1 MAELQEMPS
10 AADVAAEDGERKVTS
25 LELFFDLVFVFAI
38 TQVTAKMAA
47 EPVWGGLVRG
57 LLIVSL
63 LWWAWVA
70 YAWLTNTVDADEGG
84 TRILVFAAM
93 GAMFVVALA
102 IPNAFGSDA
111 LLFALAYGAVRL
123 LHIFLYERGAHD
135 EGVEAAVRRLAPGVL
150 LAMGLLI
157 AASQFDGAVQG
168 ALWVAAVAV
177 DYVGVVLAGT
187 EGWKVSAG
195 HFAERHGLIIIIAL
209 GESIV
214 AIGVGVSGLPLDAG
228 LIGAS
233 LLGLAVTC
241 CLWWAYF
248 DVVALVA
255 ERKLRQA
262 TGRDRAALARDSYSL
277 LHLPMIAGIVLLAF
291 GLKSTVGHVGG
302 ELAIVPAVALGAGP
316 ALYLGAHVAFRYR
329 NVHTVNRQRVA
340 AALLCLLVIPV
351 ASTLPAIAGLG
362 LLAVIWI
369 GLIGYEAVRFREAR
383 ARIRAAG

>member
-93 GAMFVVALA
+93 GAMFVVALT

-135 EGVEAAVRRLAPGVL
+135 EGVEAAVKRLAPGVL

-277 LHLPMIAGIVLLAF
+277 LHLPMIDREWGRSP
-291 GLKSTVGHVGG
+291 GL
-302 ELAIVPAVALGAGP
+302 VPLP
-316 ALYLGAHVAFRYR
+316 ALWGFLHHATLLGFLIAVSLCDLSDMEIPLPI
-329 NVHTVNRQRVA
+329 TVTGTVTGL
-340 AALLCLLVIPV
+340 AL
-351 ASTLPAIAGLG
+351 STGLPWPFPEPAPAPP
-362 LLAVIWI
+362 AP
-369 GLIGYEAVRFREAR
+369 
-383 ARIRAAG
+383 RIRPSARPRACRRVIGRPLSSAQAAG